1 MNMKKHVLLVLLLG
15 LTTSFCYSQ
24 VKVSVQGG
32 AGFSGITKDKNY
44 KADLK
49 TAPNISINRITT
61 PVNGMISNTLS
72 LSYLASQ
79 HEGDHL

>member
-44 KADLK
+44 KASDTVSGLGW
-49 TAPNISINRITT
+49 S
-61 PVNGMISNTLS
+61 S
-72 LSYLASQ
+72 L
-79 HEGDHL
+79 

>member
-1 MNMKKHVLLVLLLG
+1 MKKVG
-15 LTTSFCYSQ
+15 
-24 VKVSVQGG
+24 
-32 AGFSGITKDKNY
+32 
-44 KADLK
+44 ADLK

-72 LSYLASQ
+72 FSYLASQ

>member
-44 KADLK
+44 KADFGYCLLYTSPSPRDGKSLK
-49 TAPNISINRITT
+49 
-61 PVNGMISNTLS
+61 
-72 LSYLASQ
+72 
-79 HEGDHL
+79 

>member
-32 AGFSGITKDKNY
+32 AGFNGITKDKNY
-44 KADLK
+44 KADFGYRFG
-49 TAPNISINRITT
+49 SCF
-61 PVNGMISNTLS
+61 S
-72 LSYLASQ
+72 LQRAC
-79 HEGDHL
+79 ETKNN

>member
-32 AGFSGITKDKNY
+32 AAS
-44 KADLK
+44 
-49 TAPNISINRITT
+49 
-61 PVNGMISNTLS
+61 M
-72 LSYLASQ
+72 ASQ
-79 HEGDHL
+79 RIKIIKLTSDTVSVSVLACKEPVKQRTTK

>member
-44 KADLK
+44 KADFGYRFGVGVEFPLARAWSLQ
-49 TAPNISINRITT
+49 TGLQLLNRK
-61 PVNGMISNTLS
+61 SFLS
-72 LSYLASQ
+72 MKM
-79 HEGDHL
+79 H

>member
-32 AGFSGITKDKNY
+32 AGFSGITKDKNIRLTS
-44 KADLK
+44 DTVSGLGW
-49 TAPNISINRITT
+49 S
-61 PVNGMISNTLS
+61 S
-72 LSYLASQ
+72 L
-79 HEGDHL
+79 

>member
-1 MNMKKHVLLVLLLG
+1 MKKHVLLVLLLG

-44 KADLK
+44 KADFGYRFGVGVEFPL
-49 TAPNISINRITT
+49 ARAF
-61 PVNGMISNTLS
+61 
-72 LSYLASQ
+72 SYSYQNYWIA
-79 HEGDHL
+79 